1 METFVI
7 AVLTFLMYLMFV
19 SDRQNNTVGLLFSF
33 RVADQN
39 FAYALLMRDLGCLKV
54 DTISRKTNTIVSWL

>member
-1 METFVI
+1 VEIFVI
-7 AVLTFLMYLMFV
+7 AFLTFLMYLMLV
-19 SDRQNNTVGLLFSF
+19 SDRQNNTVGLLCSF

-39 FAYALLMRDLGCLKV
+39 VGYALLMRDLGCLKA